1 MISISDLK
9 YQKSS
14 RMPNIKMF
22 FKPKKI
28 ETNKEDLALNQDLAI
43 ITKMNQEFAT
53 SLDLS
58 ETLQKALE
66 VIIKRLNA
74 QAANIFF
81 IEDKKQVFQ
90 CIASKYQSYLD
101 EYEIPLTQ
109 GVMGKAVL
117 QKKCIRVG
125 DVRKDVREIAEF
137 YFDLDNKT
145 NFTTYSV
152 LCSPLIAANE
162 CIGVIHCLN
171 KKTSAK
177 LFEENDRKLL
187 ETLSAPAAF
196 AIRNAKMAK
205 ELIEKNRMQKEIEIV
220 GEIQKTLL
228 SQNKEDNF
236 PIAGI
241 NIPAKVVSGDFYNFS
256 EIGEGRY
263 GFGVADVS
271 GKGIKSS
278 LLMSKA
284 SSLYRCLSKTM
295 FSASDLLNL
304 LNKEICETAARGM
317 FVTMLIGIYDSNKKE
332 LVLANAGH
340 EPPLIY
346 NNKQEFSN
354 FVEADPPLGIMPK
367 IKYKETKINFSE
379 SSLYIFTDGITEIKD
394 PSGTMLGAEGFQEY
408 IKKYQEK
415 PNNQRLRLIVE
426 DIVKSGK
433 IQKDDLTVVVV
444 DSIK

>member
-1 MISISDLK
+1 
-9 YQKSS
+9 
-14 RMPNIKMF
+14 MF
-22 FKPKKI
+22 FKSKKVVPI
-28 ETNKEDLALNQDLAI
+28 TKDNDLNQDLAI
-43 ITKMNQEFAT
+43 ITQMNQEFAT
-53 SLDLS
+53 SLDLN
-58 ETLQKALE
+58 ETLQTALE
-66 VIIKRLNA
+66 VIIKRINA
-74 QAANIFF
+74 QAANIFL
-81 IEDKKQVFQ
+81 IDEKKQVFQ

-152 LCSPLIAANE
+152 LCSPLISANE

-171 KKTSAK
+171 KKTSSK

-187 ETLSAPAAF
+187 ETLSAPAAL

-205 ELIEKNRMQKEIEIV
+205 ELIDKNRMQKEIEIV

-228 SQNKEDNF
+228 SKNKNEDF

-256 EIGEGRY
+256 EIAKGIY

-284 SSLYRCLSKTM
+284 SSLYRCLSKTI
-295 FSASDLLNL
+295 FSTSDLLNL

-332 LVLANAGH
+332 LLLSNAGH
-340 EPPLIY
+340 EPPLVIDKDQ
-346 NNKQEFSN
+346 NFSN
-354 FVEADPPLGIMPK
+354 FSEAGPPLGITSK
-367 IKYKETKINFSE
+367 IKYKETTTNFSD
-379 SSLYIFTDGITEIKD
+379 SSMYIFTDGITEIRD
-394 PSGTMLGAEGFQEY
+394 PSGDMLEVEGFQKY
-408 IKKYQEK
+408 IKKYQHT
-415 PNNQRLRLIVE
+415 PNNKRLKLMIE
-426 DIVKSGK
+426 DIVKAGM
-433 IQKDDLTVVVV
+433 IQKDDLTIVTV
-444 DSIK
+444 DSVQ

>member
-1 MISISDLK
+1 MPIRKGCKIS
-9 YQKSS
+9 
-14 RMPNIKMF
+14 IKMF
-22 FKPKKI
+22 FKSKKVVPI
-28 ETNKEDLALNQDLAI
+28 KKDDNLNQDLAI
-43 ITKMNQEFAT
+43 ITQMNQEFAT
-53 SLDLS
+53 SLDLN
-58 ETLQKALE
+58 ETLQTALE
-66 VIIKRLNA
+66 VIIKRINA
-74 QAANIFF
+74 QAANIFL
-81 IEDKKQVFQ
+81 IDEKKQVFQ

-125 DVRKDVREIAEF
+125 DVRKDVREIAEL

-187 ETLSAPAAF
+187 ETLSAPAAL

-205 ELIEKNRMQKEIEIV
+205 ELIDKNRMQKEIEIV

-228 SQNKEDNF
+228 STNKDENF

-256 EIGEGRY
+256 EIGKGIY

-284 SSLYRCLSKTM
+284 SSLYRCLSKTI
-295 FSASDLLNL
+295 FSTSDLLNL

-332 LVLANAGH
+332 LLLSNAGH
-340 EPPLIY
+340 EPPLVIDKEQ
-346 NNKQEFSN
+346 NFSN
-354 FVEADPPLGIMPK
+354 FSEAGPPLGITSK
-367 IKYKETKINFSE
+367 IKYKETTTNFSD
-379 SSLYIFTDGITEIKD
+379 SSMYIFTDGITEIRD
-394 PSGTMLGAEGFQEY
+394 PSGDMLEVEGFQKY
-408 IKKYQEK
+408 IKKYQHT
-415 PNNQRLRLIVE
+415 PNNKRLKLMIE
-426 DIVKSGK
+426 DIVKAGM
-433 IQKDDLTVVVV
+433 IQKDDLTIVTV
-444 DSIK
+444 DSVQ

>member
-1 MISISDLK
+1 
-9 YQKSS
+9 
-14 RMPNIKMF
+14 MPIVNMF
-22 FKPKKI
+22 FKSNKI
-28 ETNKEDLALNQDLAI
+28 PVKTEEPRLNQDLAI
-43 ITKMNQEFAT
+43 ITQMNQEFAT
-53 SLDLS
+53 SLDLTD
-58 ETLQKALE
+58 TLQTALE

-74 QAANIFF
+74 QAANIFL

-171 KKTSAK
+171 KKTGNK
-177 LFEENDRKLL
+177 LFEESDRKLL
-187 ETLSAPAAF
+187 ETLSAPAAL

-205 ELIEKNRMQKEIEIV
+205 ELIDKNRMQKEIEIV

-228 SQNKEDNF
+228 SQNKKEEEF

-256 EIGEGRY
+256 ELGNGKF

-295 FSASDLLNL
+295 FSASELLEL

-317 FVTMLIGIYDSNKKE
+317 FVTMLVGIYDSLKKE
-332 LVLANAGH
+332 LLLSNAGH

-346 NNKQEFSN
+346 SKDKKFSN
-354 FVEADPPLGIMPK
+354 FTEAGPPLGIMPK
-367 IKYKETKINFSE
+367 IKYKETKLKFDD
-379 SSLYIFTDGITEIKD
+379 SSMYIFTDGITEIKD
-394 PSGTMLGAEGFQEY
+394 PGGNMLGADGFQNY
-408 IKKYQEK
+408 IKKYQDK
-415 PNNQRLRLIVE
+415 PNNQRLKIIVE

-433 IQKDDLTVVVV
+433 IQKDDLTIVVI
-444 DSIK
+444 DSLK

>member
-1 MISISDLK
+1 
-9 YQKSS
+9 
-14 RMPNIKMF
+14 MF
-22 FKPKKI
+22 FKPKKN
-28 ETNKEDLALNQDLAI
+28 EVNKEDSVLNQDLAI

-53 SLDLS
+53 SLDLN

-74 QAANIFF
+74 QAANIVL
-81 IEDKKQVFQ
+81 IEEKKQIFQ
-90 CIASKYQSYLD
+90 CIASKYQSYLE

-109 GVMGKAVL
+109 GVMGKALL
-117 QKKCIRVG
+117 QKKCIRVV
-125 DVRKDVREIAEF
+125 DVRKYVMEIAEF
-137 YFDLDNKT
+137 YYDLDNKT

-152 LCSPLIAANE
+152 LCSPLIVANE

-171 KKTSAK
+171 KKGTNK
-177 LFEENDRKLL
+177 LFEEGDRKLL
-187 ETLSAPAAF
+187 EILSGPAAL

-228 SQNKEDNF
+228 SQNKDEKF

-256 EIGEGRY
+256 DLGNGRY

-284 SSLYRCLSKTM
+284 SSLYRCLSKTIY
-295 FSASDLLNL
+295 SASALLEL

-317 FVTMLIGIYDSNKKE
+317 FVTMLIGIYDSEKKE
-332 LVLANAGH
+332 LLLANAGH
-340 EPPLIY
+340 EPLLIY
-346 NNKQEFSN
+346 SKDGNFSN
-354 FVEADPPLGIMPK
+354 YTEAGPPLGIMSK
-367 IKYKETKINFSE
+367 IKYKETILKFSN
-379 SSLYIFTDGITEIKD
+379 SSMYIFTDGITEIKD
-394 PSGTMLGAEGFQEY
+394 PSGEMLGAEGFQNY
-408 IKKYQEK
+408 IKKFQDRPSNE
-415 PNNQRLRLIVE
+415 RLRNIVE
-426 DIVKSGK
+426 DIVKAGK
-433 IQKDDLTVVVV
+433 IQKDDLTIVVV
-444 DSIK
+444 DGN